1 MPKLVKDGA
10 IVENDWRFVP
20 KPDGEASEQSV
31 PEGKVILPLSVW
43 QAHKDALRNRRD
55 IGVWL
60 DSDETADQLGE
71 EAKPLPLIG
80 VQFPAFADGRGFS
93 TARLLRERYG
103 YTGEIRALGYF
114 LAEQACYLRRCGVNA
129 FDFGPERERFLE
141 PTLEALED
149 FTEYYQASADQPL
162 PLFRRRAS

>member
-10 IVENDWRFVP
+10 IVDNDWRFISKSETEAEDFTVP
-20 KPDGEASEQSV
+20 T
-31 PEGKVILPLSVW
+31 GKVILPLGVW
-43 QAHKDALRNRRD
+43 QAQKEALRDRRD
-55 IGVWL
+55 LGVWL
-60 DSDETADQLGE
+60 DSDETADQLGD

-80 VQFPAFADGRGFS
+80 IHFRAFADGRGFS

-114 LAEQACYLRRCGVNA
+114 LVEQVCYLRRCGVNA
-129 FDFGPERERFLE
+129 FDFGPEREQLLE
-141 PTLEALED
+141 PALEGLED

-162 PLFRRRAS
+162 PLFRRRAG